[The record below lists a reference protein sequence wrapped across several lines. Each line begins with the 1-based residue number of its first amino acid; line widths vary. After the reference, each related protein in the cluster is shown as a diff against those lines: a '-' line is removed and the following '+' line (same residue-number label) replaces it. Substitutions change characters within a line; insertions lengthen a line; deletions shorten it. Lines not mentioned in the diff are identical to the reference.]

1 MNFFQHM
8 LLLMSLGALFFGY
21 MTQIDERAGI
31 RIQQTNKGRVKQN
44 SFLRKIL
51 PFKDKEDNPYLYI
64 KIVPL
69 LINII
74 ITIIVLIIYIFFWI
88 FPASILGDILNN
100 YICGLVAMVYCFGTG
115 LYYAALKI

>member
-1 MNFFQHM
+1 MSLIQHG
-8 LLLMSLGALFFGY
+8 LLFCSLGALFFGY
-21 MTQIDERAGI
+21 MTQIDFRAGI
-31 RIQQTNKGRVKQN
+31 RIMQTSKGRVKQN

-51 PFKDKEDNPYLYI
+51 PFKDTEDNPYLYI

-88 FPASILGDILNN
+88 FPASVLGDILGHP
-100 YICGLVAMVYCFGTG
+100 ILVLVSMVYCIGTG